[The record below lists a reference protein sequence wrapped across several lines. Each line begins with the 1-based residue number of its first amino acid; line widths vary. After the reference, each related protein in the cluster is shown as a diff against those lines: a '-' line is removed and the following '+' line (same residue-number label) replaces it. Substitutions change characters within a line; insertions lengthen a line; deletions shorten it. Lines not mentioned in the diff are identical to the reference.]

1 MNWKRYK
8 EHFVDNRMDED
19 FFVLGVDLG
28 DATSAIAYFDARR
41 GAAEVLDI
49 SGGYGKP
56 SPPTALQ
63 YIAATKEWIF
73 GEYAILNANGT
84 DVLLTDFVGKLGPAV
99 YLDTGAGSR
108 SVTEIV
114 SIYLRELIANCR
126 NINPKATVAGIVGVV
141 PDFIS
146 SEAIAAMAAA
156 FGRARYERV
165 LIDLIEE
172 RQALL
177 AYCFHSEIRP
187 RNGKILWLDFG
198 ARGLRGGLYEIDY
211 DFEQISC
218 AASAMDEALGTAKID
233 HEIYRMLAEF
243 YSRHMDLNIDYL
255 SRQEEEQILT
265 FAYGHKDILFN
276 RAEGREVR
284 LYYNFVHPPFAK
296 NVTEAQMKAIITPWE
311 HNLANFVQGLLAQ
324 EAEISGISVICTG
337 GGFEMPWA
345 RKKITAIFGEY
356 GHNDMHFPKN
366 PKGILAQG
374 ATLYAAQRLSLLKG
388 PSFEIADNHKLPWD
402 IGINISEGGKNRFY
416 PLMEKGSWLWQKPR
430 TTYLIP
436 RGEQTEV
443 ELFIRDS
450 HGLLTLLGTA
460 ALRGLPARPPGTTKI
475 ALDVEARSLDS
486 YAVKIKDMGFG
497 KIYPST
503 GYMEKY
509 VFAVGIISHL
519 HNI

>member
-8 EHFVDNRMDED
+8 EHFAENRMDED

-28 DATSAIAYFDARR
+28 DSTSAIAYFDALR
-41 GAAEVLDI
+41 GLAEVMDI

-63 YIAATKEWIF
+63 YIANTKEWIF

-84 DVLLTDFVGKLGPAV
+84 DVLLTEFVGKLGPAV
-99 YLDTGAGSR
+99 YLDTGEGSR
-108 SVTEIV
+108 SITEV
-114 SIYLRELIANCR
+114 VAIYLRELIANCR
-126 NINPKATVAGIVGVV
+126 NINHKATVAGIVGVV

-146 SEAIAAMAAA
+146 SEAQGALSAA

-177 AYCFHSEIRP
+177 AYCYHNNIKP
-187 RNGKILWLDFG
+187 AGGKILWLDFG
-198 ARGLRGGLYEIDY
+198 ARGLRGGLYEIENN
-211 DFEQISC
+211 FENINC
-218 AASAMDEALGTAKID
+218 AASAMDEELGAAKID
-233 HEIYRMLAEF
+233 QEIYRMLAGF
-243 YSRHMDLNIDYL
+243 YCGHTGKNIDYL
-255 SRQEEEQILT
+255 TKQEEEQILT

-276 RAEGREVR
+276 QAAGRTTR

-296 NVTEAQMKAIITPWE
+296 NITEAQMKAIITPWE
-311 HNLANFVQGLLAQ
+311 HNLGNFVNGLASR
-324 EAEISGISVICTG
+324 EKDDGDIEVGIDVICTG

-345 RKKITAIFGEY
+345 KRKIAAIFSGI
-356 GHNDMHFPKN
+356 GHVHFYKN

-374 ATLYAAQRLSLLKG
+374 ATFYAAQQLSLLTG
-388 PSFEIADNHKLPWD
+388 PAFEIADSHKLPWD
-402 IGINISEGGKNRFY
+402 IGINVEQGGKSRFY

-436 RGEQTEV
+436 RGENPEI
-443 ELFIRDS
+443 ELFIRDP
-450 HGLLTLLGTA
+450 HGFVTSLGTA
-460 ALRGLPARPPGTTKI
+460 ALRGLPERPPGTTKI
-475 ALDVEARSLDS
+475 ALDLEARTIDS

-503 GYMEKY
+503 GFMEKY
-509 VFAVGIISHL
+509 VFSVE
-519 HNI
+519 